1 MSLEEIVGGG
11 YAYQKLRKLG
21 LSDKAAFN
29 NARHT
34 TIQSFRQNQ
43 HIWKKGSVIE
53 SWICVINGLVCAS
66 VATETS
72 ESTPISLYGEDTWFG
87 EFSILSRKPAY
98 ANFTCMVPTDVLS
111 MPAEL
116 VIELLN
122 IEQGFAAK
130 VAKMVAWRAQ
140 KTSEMLLIMKHGSPC
155 LRVVMG
161 LCQFGE
167 SLAYRAD
174 RPPTIGFGE
183 GVIIPLTQDLL
194 ASLCGVSR
202 TRFSEF
208 VHQLR
213 IDGWV
218 RISYGKV
225 ELLRPLAWHKF
236 AELQRDKSFS
246 KINPPMEVLLK
257 ELSQCDV
264 F

>member
-1 MSLEEIVGGG
+1 MSSVESIGGG

-21 LSDKAAFN
+21 LSDKAAFDN
-29 NARHT
+29 TRHT
-34 TIQSFRQNQ
+34 TIKSFRHNEC
-43 HIWKKGSVIE
+43 IWKKGSDIE
-53 SWICVINGLVCAS
+53 SWNCVINGLVCAS
-66 VATETS
+66 VVTDTS
-72 ESTPISLYGEDTWFG
+72 DSTPISLYGEETWFG

-98 ANFTCMVPTDVLS
+98 ANFVCMVPTDVLS
-111 MPAEL
+111 VPASL

-122 IEQGFAAK
+122 VEQGFAAK
-130 VAKMVAWRAQ
+130 VAKMMAWRVQ

-183 GVIIPLTQDLL
+183 GIIIPLTQDLL

-213 IDGWV
+213 MDGWV

-236 AELQRDKSFS
+236 AELQRDKSFN
-246 KINPPMEVLLK
+246 KINPSMDVLLK